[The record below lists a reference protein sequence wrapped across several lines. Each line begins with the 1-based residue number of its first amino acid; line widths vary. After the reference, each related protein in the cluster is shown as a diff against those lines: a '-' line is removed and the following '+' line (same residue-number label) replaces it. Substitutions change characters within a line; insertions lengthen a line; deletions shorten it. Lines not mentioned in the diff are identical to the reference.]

1 MTSQPAGQCSGSSRH
16 ALRQASRHA
25 ARRAIPV
32 LHALL
37 FCLLLAGPA
46 IPAAQANG
54 ASEAV
59 EHVVV
64 VWLKDPGNAEH
75 RRRIIAESAVLREIP
90 GVTGLR
96 MGEMIP
102 SDRPIVDSTF
112 DVALIVSFADRAAM
126 QHYLSHP
133 VHVELV
139 GKTLKPL
146 VEKIRVYDFQ

>member
-1 MTSQPAGQCSGSSRH
+1 MTEQPAGRCTPWQTCCAVVH
-16 ALRQASRHA
+16 
-25 ARRAIPV
+25 RAIPG
-32 LHALL
+32 LPALL

-46 IPAAQANG
+46 IPVAQANG
-54 ASEAV
+54 TPEAV
-59 EHVVV
+59 EHIVV
-64 VWLKDPGNAEH
+64 VWLKAPGNAEH
-75 RRRIIAESAVLREIP
+75 RRHIISESAVLRDIP

-126 QHYLSHP
+126 QGYLTHP

>member
-1 MTSQPAGQCSGSSRH
+1 MIEHPAGRGTP
-16 ALRQASRHA
+16 RQPCRNAVH
-25 ARRAIPV
+25 RAIPG
-32 LHALL
+32 LFALL

-46 IPAAQANG
+46 VPVAQANG
-54 ASEAV
+54 GPEAV
-59 EHVVV
+59 EHIVVI
-64 VWLKDPGNAEH
+64 WLKAPGNTEH
-75 RRRIIAESAVLREIP
+75 RRRIIRESAVLREIP

-126 QHYLSHP
+126 QGYLTHP

>member
-1 MTSQPAGQCSGSSRH
+1 MIEQPAGRGTP
-16 ALRQASRHA
+16 RQACRNAVH
-25 ARRAIPV
+25 RAIAG
-32 LHALL
+32 LCALL
-37 FCLLLAGPA
+37 ICLLLAGPA
-46 IPAAQANG
+46 SPVAQADG
-54 ASEAV
+54 APEAV
-59 EHVVV
+59 EHIVV
-64 VWLKDPGNAEH
+64 VWLKTPGNAEH
-75 RRRIIAESAVLREIP
+75 RRRIITESAVLREIP

-126 QHYLSHP
+126 ERYLSHP